1 MRNLEQ
7 TIISQFAN
15 SPTLLALINNMNQY
29 IDPKADFTGFYNA
42 IWNVATANLF
52 GLGIWGRIVGLPQTL
67 IAQLGTFLDDPDT
80 YRSLILLKALSN
92 ISISSAPAINQL
104 LQNWIGG
111 SQPRTY
117 VSDLGNMQ
125 IAYNFEFPLTAQQ
138 ILIIQSSTIF
148 LRPAGVGAIIQ
159 ANQYPVIGFRE
170 MGQPYVTTLG
180 NGVMAEGAI
189 SGIS

>member
-1 MRNLEQ
+1 MRDVEK

-67 IAQLGTFLDDPDT
+67 VAQLGTFLDDPDT

-189 SGIS
+189 RGIS